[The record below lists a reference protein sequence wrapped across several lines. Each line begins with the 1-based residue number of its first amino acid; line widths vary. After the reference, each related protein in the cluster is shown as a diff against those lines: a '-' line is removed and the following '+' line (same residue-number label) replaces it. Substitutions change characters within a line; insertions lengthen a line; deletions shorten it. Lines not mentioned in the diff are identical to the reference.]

1 MHRQFETLLDVECR
15 TAFRETWQRLCPE
28 LKPMLQE
35 FKEALREWKNESL
48 FYFYVQK
55 LNDDDRYGYKTDE
68 PNRTTRRVP
77 IDSDPQSP
85 GPDTSI
91 STLTIKILMHLEFRA
106 SVQELLEKEGMY
118 AMTEEQIRYLEKLFQ
133 GWLDKMDPK
142 KNGEGRWRLQNLV
155 HWTQILEH
163 INEKRSAESS
173 SVNQDNVDDG
183 HRVEVDLRYSEAMLD
198 LFSSVKDEYFKVDT
212 MNNKENYEAAS
223 RVPKSLVLK
232 VVHQRRNFVTEKGE
246 DLWPEFCAQL
256 QDQMDFQNVPNR
268 ERFYWRIF
276 DPDRDATG
284 HVVDPFDAETVGPK
298 YEDFIKSQ
306 AALDAAKPTA
316 AMTVKPGGSWW
327 STWLPGG
334 KEELV
339 PDPVPAAGYDDNVHQ
354 RVVDDIGN
362 HQLLIRANDA
372 PEGEIQPS
380 ASALNPAQLALVAET
395 SSCPPPLRGCV
406 SCL

>member
-1 MHRQFETLLDVECR
+1 MDSWNKEHPDAEVCPADRIVEVNGC
-15 TAFRETWQRLCPE
+15 TTVDSMLEE
-28 LKPMLQE
+28 LRRPKVSMMIC
-35 FKEALREWKNESL
+35 
-48 FYFYVQK
+48 
-55 LNDDDRYGYKTDE
+55 RYGYKTDE

-77 IDSDPQSP
+77 TDSDPQSL

-155 HWTQILEH
+155 RLTQILEH

-306 AALDAAKPTA
+306 AALQIAAKP
-316 AMTVKPGGSWW
+316 S
-327 STWLPGG
+327 
-334 KEELV
+334 
-339 PDPVPAAGYDDNVHQ
+339 GYDFLVHQ

-362 HQLLIRANDA
+362 HQILIRANHA
-372 PEGEIQPS
+372 PEGEIEPS